1 MFEERRPV
9 SDALAEMQGMWLK
22 DAKGLPGFWA
32 EEGFRVPGSRFW
44 LALAVLIPGP
54 QP

>member
-32 EEGFRVPGSRFW
+32 EEGFRVPGRRFR
-44 LALAVLIPGP
+44 V
-54 QP
+54 